1 MCVCTDWFAVME
13 LWGFLGGGFKVMFL
27 LLNVRN
33 SQTPTCETNSSVKT
47 HSLKI
52 SHGWI
57 MAAQTSKHGF
67 SLSFFFILTEGF
79 RSETVSV
86 EQTLWNKLH
95 NDNKC
100 VKI

>member
-1 MCVCTDWFAVME
+1 MWETA
-13 LWGFLGGGFKVMFL
+13 KHQR
-27 LLNVRN
+27 VR
-33 SQTPTCETNSSVKT
+33 PTVKT

-67 SLSFFFILTEGF
+67 SLSFFFILTGRV

-95 NDNKC
+95 NDSVCNNL
-100 VKI
+100 VLDVIQSNSLFLVWMSDIRELMID

>member
-1 MCVCTDWFAVME
+1 MWETA
-13 LWGFLGGGFKVMFL
+13 KHQR
-27 LLNVRN
+27 VR
-33 SQTPTCETNSSVKT
+33 PTVKT

-67 SLSFFFILTEGF
+67 SLSFFFILTERV

-95 NDNKC
+95 NDNEC
-100 VKI
+100 VTIYC